1 MSVLFP
7 LFHNTLFGR
16 KPLCK
21 THPNRVGSHA
31 LLPARQRIYIN
42 YLEFFYIRD
51 MSILFHFKCIQSF
64 IYINKDSQGNLFY
77 ILDYN
82 VYAWALSPVCLFA
95 APWTVWTVAHQA
107 PPSMEF
113 SRQEYWNGLLFLW
126 QVSSLPAEPPG
137 KPQYSYFLTQIALA
151 LAIGGFFNWMLYL
164 FDIYPRDFGFIFPSL
179 EHFSLYGT
187 TWWSRL
193 IFWVNCLSPRISHFS
208 KETWFFFW
216 RVALD
221 TKI

>member
-82 VYAWALSPVCLFA
+82 AYAWALSPVCLFA

-113 SRQEYWNGLLFLW
+113 SRQEYLNGL
-126 QVSSLPAEPPG
+126 P
-137 KPQYSYFLTQIALA
+137 
-151 LAIGGFFNWMLYL
+151 
-164 FDIYPRDFGFIFPSL
+164 FPSL
-179 EHFSLYGT
+179 GDLPDPGIKPASPVSLPLAGEFFTSWATRKASILLFSYSDRFSFGYWGIFQLDVVSVWHLSPWFWIYFSFFGALFSLWYYMMVQAHLLG
-187 TWWSRL
+187 
-193 IFWVNCLSPRISHFS
+193 
-208 KETWFFFW
+208 
-216 RVALD
+216 
-221 TKI
+221 

>member
-1 MSVLFP
+1 MLKWKWKSLS
-7 LFHNTLFGR
+7 
-16 KPLCK
+16 
-21 THPNRVGSHA
+21 RV
-31 LLPARQRIYIN
+31 R
-42 YLEFFYIRD
+42 
-51 MSILFHFKCIQSF
+51 
-64 IYINKDSQGNLFY
+64 
-77 ILDYN
+77 
-82 VYAWALSPVCLFA
+82 LFA

-113 SRQEYWNGLLFLW
+113 SRQEYLNGLPFPSLGDLPDPGIKPASP
-126 QVSSLPAEPPG
+126 VSLPLAGEFFTSWATR
-137 KPQYSYFLTQIALA
+137 KASILLFSYSVALA

-164 FDIYPRDFGFIFPSL
+164 FDIYPHDFGFIFPSL

-221 TKI
+221 TKIYVHHCYQSVIDSRSSQVT